1 MRGLTL
7 SSGVGSCI
15 FEEVAPLRRTAE
27 DAAAVPSRRATG
39 MRDVDASVVVVV
51 VVAPAPA
58 AASLAMLLRFR
69 VELAMVFTDGG
80 ACLHESHTW
89 VEQLQ
94 QWLAMV

>member
-1 MRGLTL
+1 M
-7 SSGVGSCI
+7 
-15 FEEVAPLRRTAE
+15 RRTVE
-27 DAAAVPSRRATG
+27 DAPAFPPRRATG
-39 MRDVDASVVVVV
+39 MRDVDAVVVAV

-69 VELAMVFTDGG
+69 VELAMVFTGGG

-94 QWLAMV
+94 QWLATV